1 MRSTGMTYEMDAAAI
16 ARLDAYFAQIGAHLR
31 DKRKRESFAMYALG
45 LLGDSERKSVEPMA
59 ARACGDEATC
69 LATQHKLLHFVGQA
83 AWDDR
88 AVRRVAARY
97 AIDAMSVREP
107 VTTWI
112 IDDTGFLKQGN
123 ESVGVQRQY
132 TGSAGKITNCQVGV
146 SLSVA
151 TRTEHLPVDF
161 ELYLPI
167 SWTEDLARRVKAKI
181 PEHIQFQTK
190 IDLALGMIERAVHDG
205 IPGETVLADSG
216 YGESHAFRETVRL
229 LGFDYGVGVH
239 APMKVWCLDSR
250 ERRRG
255 DAIGVQDLGVQ
266 LGASAFRRVTW
277 REGTCAKLSS
287 RFCFRRVKVAQD
299 DGIAPAQHEPLWL
312 MMEWQDGEPKPTKFT
327 LTTLRR
333 RMTKKQIVRLIK
345 ERWRTERVYEEMK
358 GELGLDHYEGRSFLG
373 WHHHVS
379 VALCCFAFVIAER
392 VQHFP
397 PSAGREDSP
406 HPLRIA
412 A

>member
-1 MRSTGMTYEMDAAAI
+1 MR
-16 ARLDAYFAQIGAHLR
+16 L
-31 DKRKRESFAMYALG
+31 
-45 LLGDSERKSVEPMA
+45 
-59 ARACGDEATC
+59 
-69 LATQHKLLHFVGQA
+69 
-83 AWDDR
+83 
-88 AVRRVAARY
+88 VRRTEHGFSA
-97 AIDAMSVREP
+97 SVREP

-112 IDDTGFLKQGN
+112 LDDTGFLKQGKT
-123 ESVGVQRQY
+123 SVGVQRQY
-132 TGSAGKITNCQVGV
+132 TGTAGKITNCQVGV
-146 SLSVA
+146 SLSLA
-151 TRTEHLPVDF
+151 TRTEHLPIDF
-161 ELYLPI
+161 ELYLPA
-167 SWTEDLARRVKAKI
+167 SWAEDPARRLEAKI
-181 PEHIQFQTK
+181 PEQVQFQTK
-190 IDLALGMIERAVHDG
+190 IDLAIGMTERAVH
-205 IPGETVLADSG
+205 
-216 YGESHAFRETVRL
+216 ETVRL
-229 LGFDYGVGVH
+229 LGFDHGVGVH

-255 DAIGVQDLGVQ
+255 DAIGVENLGVQ
-266 LGASAFRRVTW
+266 LGSHAFRRVSR

-287 RFCFRRVKVAQD
+287 RLCFRRVKVAQD

-333 RMTKKQIVRLIK
+333 RMSKKQIVRLIK

-379 VALCCFAFVIAER
+379 VALCCFAFVLAER
-392 VQHFP
+392 VQHFS

-406 HPLRIA
+406 RALRVA